1 MNNPF
6 EKLFG
11 SFFGTK
17 DTSVIGIDI
26 GPSSAKLV
34 QLKNKGGRAI
44 LETYGEIALGPYNNT
59 EVGRSTVL
67 GIDKIV
73 EAIKDLLRESNA
85 TTTKSGMSIPI
96 GSSLIKFIEL
106 PQMGDKQLAEMIPLE
121 ARKYIPV
128 PISEVTLDYWIIPKN
143 DNIVSEFE
151 NGAKTQ
157 SVEPA
162 HMTEVLLV
170 VIHNDALEKNRQISS
185 LVPLENSFSE
195 IEIFSA
201 IRAVMDPSL
210 SPQMILDIGSG
221 STKVYI
227 VERGILRSSHIIN
240 RGSQDITLAISKSMG
255 LTFDEAEKIK
265 RQNGIVSSKD
275 NANLVEVSSLTVD
288 YIFME
293 TGRVILNYEKKYGKK
308 ISKIFLTGGG
318 VLLKG
323 LKERA
328 EVSFN
333 TPVQIADPF
342 AKVEYPA
349 FLENV
354 LKSAGPEFA
363 VAIGL
368 AIRKLQGI

>member
-6 EKLFG
+6 EKIFT
-11 SFFGTK
+11 SFFGAK

-26 GPSSAKLV
+26 GSSAAKIV
-34 QLKNKGGRAI
+34 QLKKKGGRAI

-59 EVGRSTVL
+59 EIGRSAIL
-67 GIDKIV
+67 GIDRLSEV
-73 EAIKDLLRESNA
+73 VKDLLRESNS
-85 TTTKSGMSIPI
+85 TTKRSAISIPI

-106 PQMGDKQLAEMIPLE
+106 PQMGGKQLSEMIPLE

-128 PISEVTLDYWIIPKN
+128 PISEVTIDYWVIPKN

-151 NGAKTQ
+151 NGEKINTEN
-157 SVEPA
+157 S
-162 HMTEVLLV
+162 HSNEVLLV
-170 VIHNDALEKNRQISS
+170 VIHNEALERNRQIAQ
-185 LVPLENSFSE
+185 LVGLENSFSE
-195 IEIFSA
+195 IELFSGM
-201 IRAVMDPSL
+201 RSVMDPSIL
-210 SPQMILDIGSG
+210 PQMIIDIGAG

-255 LTFDEAEKIK
+255 ISFDEAEKIK

-275 NANLVEVSSLTVD
+275 NANLIEISSLTVD
-288 YIFME
+288 YIFSE
-293 TGRVILNYEKKYGKK
+293 IGRIVLSYEKKYGKK

-323 LKERA
+323 LKEKA
-328 EVSFN
+328 EISFK
-333 TPVQIADPF
+333 TPVVVADPF
-342 AKVEYPA
+342 SKVEYPA
-349 FLENV
+349 FLDNV

-363 VAIGL
+363 VALGL
-368 AIRKLQGI
+368 ALRKLQEI